1 MTREAA
7 LLEGILNEKKEVL
20 QKQVL
25 QRREQKGMTQRNAA
39 LAEELTVHSRQLAQD
54 LEAQNINK
62 QTGKCNRV
70 CGKCIAL
77 IHHCEVFINEHFERK
92 LEEE

>member
-1 MTREAA
+1 MEREAA

-25 QRREQKGMTQRNAA
+25 QKREQKEKAQRNAA

-54 LEAQNINK
+54 IEAQNINK
-62 QTGKCNRV
+62 QTSK
-70 CGKCIAL
+70 
-77 IHHCEVFINEHFERK
+77 
-92 LEEE
+92 

>member
-1 MTREAA
+1 MEREAA

-25 QRREQKGMTQRNAA
+25 QRREQKEKAQRNAA

-54 LEAQNINK
+54 IEAQNINK
-62 QTGKCNRV
+62 QTSK
-70 CGKCIAL
+70 
-77 IHHCEVFINEHFERK
+77 
-92 LEEE
+92 